1 MPKLKKI
8 YVNLSN
14 EEKILNF
21 INVNGGTVFHEPF
34 FNKLIQKYHKT
45 EFFYLADSEDQ
56 YKIICPVHTN
66 SNSINKD
73 ISFKALGDVPYGGFL
88 GDIPV
93 PLSEIKP
100 KLFERVV
107 YAGMPRNNG
116 YQNNIPLI
124 GETCM
129 VDLALSEDDIFKKVV
144 NPKRRNMI
152 RKAMKSDVKV
162 VKYDT
167 IDGFE
172 LYKPLLEEL
181 HARLG
186 YKHLVIDFYKEIFEY
201 YSQRGQA
208 TLLLAFM
215 DNKLCSGNLLLGNK
229 NMVHYYKGASIS
241 NVKNLGQGELLQW
254 KGIKWAKEIGTKYYD
269 LCNLNKEELPSIYRF
284 KIGISSNIYKYPVYN
299 KNGLGAKVLRRI
311 NRIAKK
317 N

>member
-1 MPKLKKI
+1 MKLKKLF
-8 YVNLSN
+8 VDQSN
-14 EEKILNF
+14 EGKILNF
-21 INVNGGTVFHEPF
+21 INVNDGTVFHEPF
-34 FNKLIQKYHKT
+34 LNKLIKKYHKT
-45 EFFYLADSEDQ
+45 DFYYLVDSVDQ
-56 YKIICPVHTN
+56 FKVICPVHTN

-100 KLFERVV
+100 KLFDRVV

-129 VDLALSEDDIFKKVV
+129 VDLTLSEDDIFNKVI

-152 RKAMKSDVKV
+152 RKAMKSNVKV

-186 YKHLVIDFYKEIFEY
+186 YHHLKIEFYKELFEY
-201 YSQRGQA
+201 YSQKKQA
-208 TLLLAFM
+208 ILMLAFS
-215 DNKLCSGNLLLGNK
+215 NGVLLSGNFLVGNK
-229 NMVHYYKGASIS
+229 NIFHYYKGASTANI
-241 NVKNLGQGELLQW
+241 KNLGQGELLQW
-254 KGIKWAKEIGTKYYD
+254 EGIKWAKEIGTKYYD
-269 LCNLNKEELPSIYRF
+269 LCNLNKEKLPALYRF
-284 KIGISSNIYKYPVYN
+284 KTGISSDIYQYPVYSKTSLSYRLFN
-299 KNGLGAKVLRRI
+299 RLVKNVK
-311 NRIAKK
+311 
-317 N
+317 